1 MFIIKPIF
9 LILIKFFYYNRK
21 QTLSAK
27 LEAEKDGVIVPLTLE
42 DYCIKP
48 KHKPAQEP
56 QVILGFLIYFF
67 VALSRSDPK

>member
-1 MFIIKPIF
+1 MKNFLKFKF
-9 LILIKFFYYNRK
+9 LIIFFFVTHNRK

-48 KHKPAQEP
+48 KNKPAQEP
-56 QVILGFLIYFF
+56 QVILKIIIYQI
-67 VALSRSDPK
+67 S